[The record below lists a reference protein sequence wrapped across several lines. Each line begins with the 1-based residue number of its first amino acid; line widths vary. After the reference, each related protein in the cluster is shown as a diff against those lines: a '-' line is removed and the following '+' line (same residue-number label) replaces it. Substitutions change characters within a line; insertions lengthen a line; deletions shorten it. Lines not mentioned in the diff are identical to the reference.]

1 MSDTA
6 DVIVTDG
13 FTGNVVLK
21 TLEGRPARRSSTP
34 CCWRSD
40 RRPNTSST
48 PTR

>member
-21 TLEGRPARRSSTP
+21 TLEGGLQGARQRAAARRSG
-34 CCWRSD
+34 